1 MGSAEP
7 KTLASSRGA
16 VERQGEN
23 KRVGLK
29 VGYVQLLEFRKARDL
44 SVTCP
49 C

>member
-7 KTLASSRGA
+7 KTLASSHG

-29 VGYVQLLEFRKARDL
+29 VGYVQLHEFRKPRDL
-44 SVTCP
+44 
-49 C
+49 